1 MTNIYDKLT
10 CITTKSAPY
19 NTELYINILANDA
32 KISGD
37 NIDPALVSKLSLM
50 KNTDSKRLQD
60 DIINATSFI
69 LGIDVD
75 GDVVTFGTWT
85 MAMNSAIGLNRKFRI
100 RRKLCMMWNTVK
112 NFPGVMKKLIN
123 R

>member
-19 NTELYINILANDA
+19 NTDLYINVLANDA
-32 KISGD
+32 TISGD

-85 MAMNSAIGLNRKFRI
+85 MAMNSVIGLNRKFRI

>member
-19 NTELYINILANDA
+19 NTMLYINILTNDA
-32 KISGD
+32 KIAGD

-60 DIINATSFI
+60 NIIHATSFI

-85 MAMNSAIGLNRKFRI
+85 MAMNSVIGLNRKFRI

-112 NFPGVMKKLIN
+112 NFPGVIKKLIN
-123 R
+123 Q